1 MPEARSQAGARGAG
15 RGGRRGE
22 RDPGRN
28 GGGEAQVPRALSGED
43 AGGRRERARP
53 RDGRYKSAG
62 GRRSA
67 PAAPPL
73 GLRSLPAPGFSQ
85 PPTCG
90 CGGRPSPG
98 STMAGTR
105 RAARRPRTSGSS
117 PRAASPPP
125 PCSPPLSPGRVP
137 GRTGTAAKLRAGGR
151 RAWRFLRQRRP
162 RRAPTGAAPGSRGAA
177 VGAARRSGAPADAP
191 APASVS
197 SPFLPPARSAKGGR
211 AERLRG
217 AAWGWG
223 AGSPG
228 AGLEPGGAAA
238 SRSRPRPREAA
249 EGRPRGRDAG
259 GPGPAPRPPARA
271 LAVTPSLFLGRWG
284 RVSGSRSPASASWER
299 APRGGRAPAHLLQ
312 GVGAARRICPRTD
325 PRYLV
330 LLVLLGLKAGDTTTN
345 ELQKDCRM

>member
-85 PPTCG
+85 PLTCG

-211 AERLRG
+211 A
-217 AAWGWG
+217 
-223 AGSPG
+223 
-228 AGLEPGGAAA
+228 GGAAA
-238 SRSRPRPREAA
+238 WGCVGVGSRLPGRWSRARGRSGIEEPPPTPGSCGGAAARQGRRRPRPSSSAA
-249 EGRPRGRDAG
+249 RPGAGRHAEPIFRPL
-259 GPGPAPRPPARA
+259 GPGFGKPEPGERLLGAGPARREGA
-271 LAVTPSLFLGRWG
+271 GPLVARCRGCKANLPQDRPEVPGPS
-284 RVSGSRSPASASWER
+284 RV
-299 APRGGRAPAHLLQ
+299 
-312 GVGAARRICPRTD
+312 VGAESRG
-325 PRYLV
+325 YYN
-330 LLVLLGLKAGDTTTN
+330 K
-345 ELQKDCRM
+345 